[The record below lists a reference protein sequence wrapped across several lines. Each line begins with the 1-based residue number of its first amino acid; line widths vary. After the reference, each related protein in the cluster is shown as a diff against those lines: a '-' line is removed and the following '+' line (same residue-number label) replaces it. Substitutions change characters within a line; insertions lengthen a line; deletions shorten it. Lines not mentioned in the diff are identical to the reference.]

1 MPEFEGYKIVYE
13 VIALPKGKWSILVEI
28 IHRQDG
34 GVLAP
39 RHNPFPNHPFDTK
52 LEALDQVNQ
61 YIETVLAEAGTE
73 AKQRRVA

>member
-13 VIALPKGKWSILVEI
+13 VTGLPKGKWSIVVEI
-28 IHRQDG
+28 IRRQDG
-34 GVLAP
+34 EILAP

-61 YIETVLAEAGTE
+61 YIEAVLAEAEPAG
-73 AKQRRVA
+73 KRRRSA

>member
-13 VIALPKGKWSILVEI
+13 MIGLPKGKWSIMVEI
-28 IHRQDG
+28 IRRRDG
-34 GVLAP
+34 EILAS

-61 YIETVLAEAGTE
+61 YIETVLAEAEPAGRL
-73 AKQRRVA
+73 RRIA

>member
-13 VIALPKGKWSILVEI
+13 MIGLPKGKWSIMVEI
-28 IHRQDG
+28 IRRRDG
-34 GVLAP
+34 EILAP

-61 YIETVLAEAGTE
+61 YIETVLAEAEPAG
-73 AKQRRVA
+73 RRRRIA

>member
-28 IHRQDG
+28 IRRLDG
-34 GVLAP
+34 EALAP

-61 YIETVLAEAGTE
+61 YIETVLAEAESEG
-73 AKQRRVA
+73 KQRRIA

>member
-1 MPEFEGYKIVYE
+1 MREFEGYKIVYE

-34 GVLAP
+34 DVLAP